1 MVCLRAAGDG
11 WLTGPVGET
20 EPLELLTRGYELVAA
35 RPASL
40 LAAVLALV
48 VVAWRPA
55 WRLTRTAVTIAHE
68 GGHALVA
75 VLVGRGLT
83 GIRLHADSSGVTYS
97 TGAGRG
103 PGVVAMFL
111 AGYVFPPLLG
121 LGGAVLV
128 AADLAGATLWTGIV
142 LLVATL
148 LQIRNLYGGIAVLLS
163 GAVLVLVAVRADED
177 LRTGFAAAL
186 CWFLLFG
193 GIRATLELRRGRRGG
208 RLRHSDADRLAELT
222 PLTGGAWASL
232 FVLAAVVATAAAGW
246 VVFAP
251 AGAPA

>member
-1 MVCLRAAGDG
+1 MAAAPPDALDL
-11 WLTGPVGET
+11 LTGAY
-20 EPLELLTRGYELVAA
+20 ELLAA

-40 LAAVLALV
+40 VAALAALL
-48 VVAWRPA
+48 VVAWLPS
-55 WRLTRTAVTIAHE
+55 WRATRVAVTIAHE

-75 VLVGRGLT
+75 VLAGRGLA
-83 GIRLHADSSGVTYS
+83 GIRLHADTSGVTYS

-103 PGVVAMFL
+103 PGVVVMFL
-111 AGYVFPPLLG
+111 AGYVAPPLLG

-128 AADLAGATLWTGIV
+128 AADADQVWLWVGIV
-142 LLVATL
+142 ALVATL
-148 LQIRNLYGGIAVLLS
+148 FQIRNLFGALAVLVS
-163 GAVLVLVAVRADED
+163 GAVLVVVTLWAEPD

-193 GIRATLELRRGRRGG
+193 GVRACVELRRGRRRG

-222 PLTGGAWASL
+222 PVSGSVWATL
-232 FVLAAVVATAAAGW
+232 FLLVSVLATLAAAW

-251 AGAPA
+251 AGARA

>member
-1 MVCLRAAGDG
+1 MPPADVLPRA
-11 WLTGPVGET
+11 
-20 EPLELLTRGYELVAA
+20 YELVAA

-40 LAAVLALV
+40 LAALVALA
-48 VVAWRPA
+48 VVAWLPA
-55 WRLTRTAVTIAHE
+55 WRLTRVAVTIAHE

-103 PGVVAMFL
+103 PGVVAMFT

-121 LGGAVLV
+121 LGGAALV
-128 AADLAGATLWTGIV
+128 AADHATATLWVGVV
-142 LLVATL
+142 LLAGTL
-148 LQIRNLYGGIAVLLS
+148 LQIRNLYGAAAVLVS
-163 GAVLVLVAVRADED
+163 GAVLVLVALRAGED
-177 LRTGFAAAL
+177 LRTGFAAVL

-193 GIRATLELRRGRRGG
+193 GIRACAELRRGRRHG

-222 PLTGGAWASL
+222 PLPGGAWAGL
-232 FVLAAVVATAAAGW
+232 FLLVAVVAAAAACW

-251 AGAPA
+251 GGAPA

>member
-1 MVCLRAAGDG
+1 MA
-11 WLTGPVGET
+11 
-20 EPLELLTRGYELVAA
+20 PLDVITRGYELVAA

-40 LAAVLALV
+40 LAALLALV
-48 VVAWRPA
+48 VVAWRPS

-128 AADLAGATLWTGIV
+128 AADSAVVMLWIGV
-142 LLVATL
+142 LLLAATL
-148 LQIRNLYGGIAVLLS
+148 LQIRNLYGGLSVLLS
-163 GAVLVLVAVRADED
+163 GALLVLVAVRADAD

-193 GIRATLELRRGRRGG
+193 GVRAASELRDGRRGG

-222 PLTGGAWASL
+222 PLTGGVWASF
-232 FVLAAVVATAAAGW
+232 FVLAAVAATAAAGL

-251 AGAPA
+251 GGAPA

>member
-1 MVCLRAAGDG
+1 MSPD
-11 WLTGPVGET
+11 
-20 EPLELLTRGYELVAA
+20 PLDLLTRGYDLVAA

-40 LAAVLALV
+40 LAAVLALA
-48 VVAWRPA
+48 VVAWRPT

-103 PGVVAMFL
+103 PGVVVMFL

-128 AADLAGATLWTGIV
+128 ASDAAQAMLWIGVALLA
-142 LLVATL
+142 ATL
-148 LQIRNLYGGIAVLLS
+148 LQIRNLYGGLAVVVT
-163 GAVLVLVAVRADED
+163 GAVLVLVALRAEED

-186 CWFLLFG
+186 AWFLLFG
-193 GIRATLELRRGRRGG
+193 GVKACTELRRGRRGG

-222 PLTGGAWASL
+222 PLSGGAWAGFFL
-232 FVLAAVVATAAAGW
+232 IAAVVATGAAGW

-251 AGAPA
+251 GGAPA

>member
-1 MVCLRAAGDG
+1 MSAAPPDALDLATRAY
-11 WLTGPVGET
+11 
-20 EPLELLTRGYELVAA
+20 ELLAA

-40 LAAVLALV
+40 FAAVAAFL
-48 VVAWRPA
+48 VVAWLPS
-55 WRLTRTAVTIAHE
+55 WRATRVAVTIAHE

-75 VLVGRGLT
+75 VLAGRGLA
-83 GIRLHADSSGVTYS
+83 GIRLHADTSGVTYS

-103 PGVVAMFL
+103 PGVVVMFL
-111 AGYVFPPLLG
+111 AGYVAPPLLG

-128 AADLAGATLWTGIV
+128 AADADRVWLWVGIVALAATLF
-142 LLVATL
+142 
-148 LQIRNLYGGIAVLLS
+148 QIRNLFGALAVLVS
-163 GAVLVLVAVRADED
+163 GAVLVVVTVWAEPG

-193 GIRATLELRRGRRGG
+193 GVRACVELRRGRRRG

-222 PLTGGAWASL
+222 PVSGAVWASL
-232 FVLAAVVATAAAGW
+232 FLLVSVLATLAAAW

-251 AGAPA
+251 AGARA

>member
-1 MVCLRAAGDG
+1 MESALD
-11 WLTGPVGET
+11 
-20 EPLELLTRGYELVAA
+20 LLGQAYDLVAA

-40 LAAVLALV
+40 VSALV
-48 VVAWRPA
+48 ALAVVLWQPS

-68 GGHALVA
+68 GGHAIVA

-83 GIRLHADSSGVTYS
+83 GIRLHSDTSGVTYS

-111 AGYVFPPLLG
+111 AGYLMPPLLG

-128 AADLAGATLWTGIV
+128 AAEQDQVALWIGIV

-148 LQIRNLYGGIAVLLS
+148 FQIRNAFGALAVVVSGGVLAAV
-163 GAVLVLVAVRADED
+163 AIWAEPEWRI
-177 LRTGFAAAL
+177 GFAAAL

-193 GIRATLELRRGRRGG
+193 GVRACAELRRGRRRG

-222 PLTGGAWASL
+222 PLSGAVWAVAFLLVSW
-232 FVLAAVVATAAAGW
+232 VVTAGALW
-246 VVFAP
+246 VVFGP
-251 AGAPA
+251 SGAPA

>member
-1 MVCLRAAGDG
+1 MSPD
-11 WLTGPVGET
+11 
-20 EPLELLTRGYELVAA
+20 PLELLTRGYELVAA

-40 LAAVLALV
+40 LAALLALA
-48 VVAWRPA
+48 VVAWRPT

-83 GIRLHADSSGVTYS
+83 GIRLHADSSGVTHS

-103 PGVVAMFL
+103 AGVVVMFL

-128 AADLAGATLWTGIV
+128 AADSAQAMLWIGVV
-142 LLVATL
+142 LLAATL
-148 LQIRNLYGGIAVLLS
+148 LQIRNLYGGLAVVAT
-163 GAVLVLVAVRADED
+163 GAVLVLVALRAEDD

-186 CWFLLFG
+186 SWFLLFG
-193 GIRATLELRRGRRGG
+193 GVKACSELRRGRRRGG
-208 RLRHSDADRLAELT
+208 LRHSDADRLAELT
-222 PLTGGAWASL
+222 RVSGTVWASFFL
-232 FVLAAVVATAAAGW
+232 VAAAAAAVTAGW

-251 AGAPA
+251 GGAPA